1 MGIIVVAMGNIF
13 KVLYICVCSVDF
25 TMAIILLGETPK
37 LLGSP
42 LQSKN
47 VMLQIQSLLKK
58 IRVFSDSVRPS
69 QLYCSYKE
77 AALCVSCSRR
87 QTVPLR
93 TL

>member
-1 MGIIVVAMGNIF
+1 MGKIMVAMGNIF
-13 KVLYICVCSVDF
+13 KALYICVCSMEF

-42 LQSKN
+42 LQSEN
-47 VMLQIQSLLKK
+47 VMFQIQSLLKK
-58 IRVFSDSVRPS
+58 ISVISHSIHPS
-69 QLYCSYKE
+69 QLYCFSKE

-93 TL
+93 PL

>member
-1 MGIIVVAMGNIF
+1 MGIIMVAMGNIF
-13 KVLYICVCSVDF
+13 KALYICVCSMEF

-42 LQSKN
+42 LQSEN

-58 IRVFSDSVRPS
+58 ISVISHSIHPS
-69 QLYCSYKE
+69 QLYCSSKE

-93 TL
+93 PL